1 MPLPGLT
8 RAIVLCY
15 SRRRIEVAE
24 LVRLFE
30 KADIWR
36 LAFPESSERGV
47 TMSTARCV
55 WRTTLLLGL
64 FMGLYAP
71 VTNALSAQ
79 ILGLSEAT
87 IEDINAAFNSGTLT
101 SERLVEL
108 YLARIQAYDQDGP
121 RLNAVLWLNDQ
132 ALETARILDEE
143 RRMSGPRSPLH
154 GIPVVLKDNIDTA
167 DMPTTAG
174 SLLLAGSLPPDDAFI
189 VEKLRS
195 AGAIILAKL
204 NMSELASGVTMSSV
218 GGFIRNPHDIE
229 RSPAGS
235 SGGTGAAISAAFA
248 QLGIGTDTGGS
259 VRGPTT
265 ANGIAGLK
273 PTHGL
278 LSRDGIVPLALSF
291 DMAGPM
297 ARHVYDVAAMLGVMT
312 GIDPDDVATSKSSNR
327 FETNYTQFLDVSAL
341 GDARIGI
348 ARDFLGQDTE
358 VDWII
363 EASLEAMRAEGATVV
378 DVHFP
383 QWFLDVKGDW
393 YTTIRW
399 REFRAQIPG
408 YLATIGREY
417 PKTLSE
423 MVERS
428 MKIMS
433 LTPEGG
439 TPNPTRWSL
448 LVQEEESGT
457 LDDHE
462 YIAMKNYGLPMA
474 QSIVAG
480 LMDAQDLDV
489 IVYPTSPTR
498 PSLVNGGGGGGVSAT
513 NIANL
518 TGFPDLIV
526 PAGFTSDQL
535 PVGISFLGRPFSEPR
550 LFGLGYAFEQATKVR
565 RNPRTT
571 PPLAGAEIRR

>member
-1 MPLPGLT
+1 M
-8 RAIVLCY
+8 
-15 SRRRIEVAE
+15 
-24 LVRLFE
+24 
-30 KADIWR
+30 
-36 LAFPESSERGV
+36 
-47 TMSTARCV
+47 
-55 WRTTLLLGL
+55 LLLGL
-64 FMGLYAP
+64 FTGLYAP
-71 VTNALSAQ
+71 ITNNLSAQ
-79 ILGLSEAT
+79 MLGLSEAT

-143 RRMSGPRSPLH
+143 RRLSGPRSPLH
-154 GIPVVLKDNIDTA
+154 GIPVALKDNIDTA

-189 VEKLRS
+189 VEKLRN

-218 GGFIRNPHDIE
+218 GGFIRNPHDTE

-235 SGGTGAAISAAFA
+235 SGGTGAAIAAAFA

-312 GIDPDDVATSKSSNR
+312 GIDPEDAATSKSADR

-341 GDARIGI
+341 GDARIGV

-358 VDWII
+358 VDWIL

-378 DVHFP
+378 DVYFP
-383 QWFLDVKGDW
+383 QWLLDIKGDW

-399 REFRAQIPG
+399 REFRAQIPE
-408 YLATIGREY
+408 YLATIGPEY
-417 PKTLSE
+417 PKTLKE

-428 MKIMS
+428 MEITS

-448 LVQEEESGT
+448 LRQEEESGT

-462 YIAMKNYGLPMA
+462 YIAMKNYGLPMV

-480 LMDAQDLDV
+480 LMDAQNLDV

-498 PSLVNGGGGGGVSAT
+498 PSLVNGGGGGVSAT

-526 PAGFTSDQL
+526 PGGFTSDQL

-565 RNPRTT
+565 RDPKMT
-571 PPLAGAEIRR
+571 PPLLGEEIRR

>member
-1 MPLPGLT
+1 
-8 RAIVLCY
+8 
-15 SRRRIEVAE
+15 
-24 LVRLFE
+24 
-30 KADIWR
+30 
-36 LAFPESSERGV
+36 
-47 TMSTARCV
+47 MSTARCV

-64 FMGLYAP
+64 FTGLHAP
-71 VTNALSAQ
+71 VTNALAAQ
-79 ILGLSEAT
+79 MLGLSEAT

-143 RRMSGPRSPLH
+143 RRVSGPRSPLH

-189 VEKLRS
+189 VEKLRN

-235 SGGTGAAISAAFA
+235 SGGTGAAIAAAFA

-312 GIDPDDVATSKSSNR
+312 GIDPDDVATSKSADR

-383 QWFLDVKGDW
+383 QWLLDVKGDW

-399 REFRAQIPG
+399 REFRAQIPE

-480 LMDAQDLDV
+480 LMDAQ
-489 IVYPTSPTR
+489 
-498 PSLVNGGGGGGVSAT
+498 
-513 NIANL
+513 
-518 TGFPDLIV
+518 
-526 PAGFTSDQL
+526 
-535 PVGISFLGRPFSEPR
+535 
-550 LFGLGYAFEQATKVR
+550 
-565 RNPRTT
+565 
-571 PPLAGAEIRR
+571 